1 MTVIPYRAPASF
13 LSFPRVLLLESSSS
27 LPPKPVDEQGRHVAW
42 VLVTAEPGIWYGDR
56 FISVDRDWIDRQ
68 VDLNEK
74 LRTVAPRG
82 GYRAPLLSEH
92 QRTGE
97 RIGDVLELTRA
108 TVDGAEALVAAVAFS
123 APDAASKIDRQ
134 EIKYFSP
141 GFGSVQDSGTGEE
154 YTMILNEISQ
164 VSSPHQK
171 GFGASHVLAKEIDT
185 MGAQLKLEE
194 VIDEKI
200 EEKKDIKIKRD
211 DDDIW
216 GKLDELTARLDAL
229 EAYNKRM
236 VEAEEAIVD
245 EGETVEASEVGV
257 LIAKVEGLE
266 LERDLAQYK
275 GFVAGNPT
283 ITLSEDVKALLFG
296 AWRQDKI
303 KVSEILK
310 AQMGPAPA
318 AQLSEYTSTVG
329 SSQHQPMST
338 DPEAVYRSTLAKTQS
353 ATDALAAYKR
363 AKNLK

>member
-1 MTVIPYRAPASF
+1 MIPYRAPASF
-13 LSFPRVLLLESSSS
+13 LPPPRVLLLESSSS

-68 VDLNEK
+68 VELNEK

-97 RIGDVLELTRA
+97 RIGDVLELARA

-123 APDAASKIDRQ
+123 SPDAASKIERQ

-141 GFGSVQDSGTGEE
+141 SFGSVQDSGTGEE
-154 YTMILNEISQ
+154 YEMVLNEISQ
-164 VSSPHQK
+164 VSAPHQK

-194 VIDEKI
+194 EIEEKI
-200 EEKKDIKIKRD
+200 EEKKDIKIKRED
-211 DDDIW
+211 QDLSS
-216 GKLDELTARLDAL
+216 KLDEIIARLEAL
-229 EAYNKRM
+229 EAYNAKM
-236 VEAEEAIVD
+236 IEAEEAISGA
-245 EGETVEASEVGV
+245 GESVEASEVGV
-257 LIAKVEGLE
+257 LRARVEGLE
-266 LERDLAQYK
+266 LERDLAQYQ
-275 GFVAGNPT
+275 GFVSGNPA

-310 AQMGPAPA
+310 SQMGPA

-329 SSQHQPMST
+329 SSQSRPQSN
-338 DPEAVYRSTLAKTQS
+338 DPETVYRSTLQRTQS
-353 ATDALAAYKR
+353 ARDALEAYKR